1 MSNKTN
7 DDRLKIL
14 QERLKQLK
22 ERDEESN
29 NVNHSSSIQEKE
41 KENQNKID
49 SKKQEAPNW
58 ELEKKEKKSSRWIIY
73 VVLFG
78 IIALAQQYFQ
88 WDLFKKDIVIDTEK
102 IINESTEKIENIVY
116 NIDFNS
122 EFIAIIDEFKNESS
136 AKALVNNLTVQ
147 GYKCSY
153 FFLPN
158 KSNSKQ
164 EIYNVYI
171 GPYENKLELKQWCN
185 NIDNKDIKIIN

>member
-29 NVNHSSSIQEKE
+29 DLNHSSSSQ
-41 KENQNKID
+41 ENQNKID
-49 SKKQEAPNW
+49 TKKQEAPNW
-58 ELEKKEKKSSRWIIY
+58 GLEKKEKKSSRWIIY

-102 IINESTEKIENIVY
+102 ITNESSEEIENIIY
-116 NIDFNS
+116 NIDLNS
-122 EFIAIIDEFKNESS
+122 EFIAIINEFKNESS

-147 GYKCSY
+147 GFKCSY

-158 KSNSKQ
+158 KSTSKQ

-171 GPYENKLELKQWCN
+171 GPYENKLELQQWCN